1 MFKPIMRTTGLI
13 VAAGTITL
21 AITGCG
27 MTNIEQC
34 ASMGQTIKYLKTV
47 TDQLGKE
54 IEATEPGTKE
64 GIKIMN
70 TMATKYHE
78 SSKAMQSLDIQDEKL
93 KGFQSSLAIKY
104 EDYSSLLGQ
113 MSSATKAKNVQL
125 FDKVAPQVDST
136 VAKEKALGKELAEY
150 CLAK

>member
-21 AITGCG
+21 ATTGCG
-27 MTNIEQC
+27 ITKIEQC
-34 ASMGQTIKYLKTV
+34 TSMGQTIKDLKTV

-64 GIKIMN
+64 GIKIMS

-93 KGFQSSLAIKY
+93 KGFQSSLATKY
-104 EDYSSLLGQ
+104 EDYSSLLDQ
-113 MSSATKAKNVQL
+113 MSSATKSKNVQL
-125 FDKVAPQVDST
+125 FDKVASQVDST
-136 VAKEKALGKELAEY
+136 VAKEKTLGKELAEY
-150 CLAK
+150 CLVK

>member
-13 VAAGTITL
+13 IAAGIITL

-27 MTNIEQC
+27 ITKIEQC
-34 ASMGQTIKYLKTV
+34 TSMGQTIKDLKTV
-47 TDQLGKE
+47 TDQL
-54 IEATEPGTKE
+54 GTKE

-78 SSKAMQSLDIQDEKL
+78 SSKAMQSLDIQDGKL